1 MIPMPKD
8 LPDDPSLLKQ
18 LLEQMLFE
26 REKSKGRIVHLEE
39 ENALLRQRLFGLK
52 SEQTADPATP
62 QLALFNE
69 VESVVEVID
78 ENAEEEVVA
87 PAKRRGKRK
96 PLPADLPRI
105 EVIHELPEHELT
117 CVCGCRKHAIGEE
130 VSEQLEIVPMQ
141 IRVIKH
147 VRKVYGCRDCETAPV
162 IADKPAQ
169 LIEKSMASPSV
180 LAMLLTTKY
189 VDGLPLHRFEKVL
202 GRHGID
208 IPRQTLARWVIQC
221 GEHFQPLL
229 NLMRDRLLESR
240 VIHCDETRVQVLK
253 EPDREPSSQSWMW
266 VQTGGPPDRPVI
278 LFDYSTSR
286 AQEVPTRLLEGYRGY
301 VMTDDYAGYNA
312 LGAQTGVER
321 LGCWAHARRKFVEA
335 QKVQPKGK
343 TGRADIALNLINK
356 LYGIERDLK
365 ASSDADRKN
374 GRHEHSLPILAQLK
388 SWIEKTQLQVTA
400 QNALGKAISYLASN
414 WSKLERYV
422 EEGYLPMDNNAA
434 ERAIRPFVIGRK
446 NWLFSDTPKGAT
458 ASAQLYSLVETAKAN
473 GQEPYAWLRHA
484 LERLP
489 TATSVEDYEALLP
502 WNCEPRLHS

>member
-1 MIPMPKD
+1 MPKD

-18 LLEQMLFE
+18 LLEQLLFE

-39 ENALLRQRLFGLK
+39 ENALLRQRLFGRK

-69 VESVVEVID
+69 AESVVEATD

-141 IRVIKH
+141 IGVIKH
-147 VRKVYGCRDCETAPV
+147 VRKVYGCRDCEAAPV
-162 IADKPAQ
+162 TADKPAQ

-312 LGAQTGVER
+312 LGAQAGVER

-388 SWIEKTQLQVTA
+388 SWIEKTQPQVTA

-414 WSKLERYV
+414 WSDTSRKATCRSTITPLNALSAPSRSEERT
-422 EEGYLPMDNNAA
+422 GCLATRP
-434 ERAIRPFVIGRK
+434 RAPRPVL
-446 NWLFSDTPKGAT
+446 NCT
-458 ASAQLYSLVETAKAN
+458 AWS
-473 GQEPYAWLRHA
+473 
-484 LERLP
+484 RLP
-489 TATSVEDYEALLP
+489 KPTARNPMRGCATHLNV
-502 WNCEPRLHS
+502 CQRRHR